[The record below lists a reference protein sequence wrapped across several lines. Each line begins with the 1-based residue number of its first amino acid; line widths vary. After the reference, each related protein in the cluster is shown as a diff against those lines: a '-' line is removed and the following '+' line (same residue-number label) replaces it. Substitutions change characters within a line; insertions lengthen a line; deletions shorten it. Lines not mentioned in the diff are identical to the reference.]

1 MNKKSEEDATE
12 ITHSIVESV
21 KKRKEI
27 VEVRKS
33 LRKSSDDMIETIIPQ
48 KRKKIKRKISAI
60 HIEHPKR

>member
-33 LRKSSDDMIETIIPQ
+33 QRKNSDDMIETILPV
-48 KRKKIKRKISAI
+48 KRRKPRKKNSSI
-60 HIEHPKR
+60 HADV

>member
-33 LRKSSDDMIETIIPQ
+33 QRKQSDDMIETILPQ
-48 KRKKIKRKISAI
+48 KRRKPRKKSSNN
-60 HIEHPKR
+60 